1 MYEDF
6 KSGQGPAPG
15 TDTAPVS
22 ARAGS
27 PARTERRAVDRWQ
40 YRADQVR
47 LRQQQVQTELNAGLL
62 VAATTAAIFWEL
74 VPHTLLILWVVS
86 IAASVGGRSLFIA
99 IGNNSDNRDDA
110 SAWDQQQVVGAMLTG
125 TAWGSLGVISAL
137 YCDLLHQVIAL
148 AVLAGMSLPAYV
160 SMQSSPKS
168 MAAFAVPALAPLG
181 GWFAWNG
188 GTIPYALACVA
199 LIFMITML
207 LSARKMREV
216 LYKAFNLSSHN
227 TELIKKL
234 VTTRESAENAKKYAE
249 RVNVKLQEEI
259 LERERAE
266 EKIRASEQRMSAIF
280 DSMQDIIYQT
290 DTDGIIQWAT
300 PSIKQ
305 LLGYDV
311 DEMVQRSIRDYYL
324 HEDNHHELKRALST
338 NGGRLQNFETRL
350 VHKNG
355 SHVWISENSH
365 FRYDVNAVV
374 IGIEGTM
381 RDTTALHHARE
392 ALQQEKERAQV
403 TLGSI
408 GDGVITTDLAGNIEY
423 MNTVAEQSTGWKL
436 EDARGKEI
444 LKVFH
449 IVDEKTL
456 QQPPEPG
463 AMCLQKGKSITM
475 AGHLLLIHRFR
486 NQRLSIEL
494 NASPIRDSRSDITGV
509 VLVFHDVTALRGLAR
524 KMSYQATHDSL
535 TGLLNR
541 REFENRLNLAIERTR
556 KKGGRY
562 ALCYL
567 DLDNF
572 KVVNDTSGHIAGDE
586 LLKQLTIRLR
596 MELRD
601 ADIFARL
608 GGDEFGILLE
618 NYTIAGAQQTAEA
631 VRHVVESFRFVW
643 NNTFFRIGVSI
654 GLVPITDCSGTLT
667 ETLSAADSACY
678 VAKENGRNRIHVYEP
693 DDEAIAERHGQ
704 MQWVQRIQNV
714 LEENRFRLFFQP
726 IAKLRREPGEPN
738 KTHGEVLVRMLD
750 EENKLVGPGAFIPA
764 AERYLLMPAID
775 RWVVSN
781 TFRILMLDK
790 HHVENT
796 VSTCCINL
804 SGQSLSDERFMDF
817 LMNEIRESGVSPNIL
832 CFEITE
838 TAVIANLSNASRFI
852 STFREIGCRFAL
864 DDFGVGLSSFGYLKN
879 LPVDYLKLDGCF
891 VQNMVTDN
899 IDRAMVEAI
908 NQIGHTMNIRT
919 IAEFVESEE
928 TLEAVREI
936 GVDYAQGY
944 VISKPVPIEIGLH
957 KEPVDYATINE
968 EEPMLK
974 TVS

>member
-6 KSGQGPAPG
+6 G
-15 TDTAPVS
+15 TDLDPSQCKAPSATPAANGTAIT
-22 ARAGS
+22 GD
-27 PARTERRAVDRWQ
+27 RRAVDRWQ

-47 LRQQQVQTELNAGLL
+47 LRQQQVQAELTAGIL
-62 VAATTAAIFWEL
+62 VAIITAALFWK
-74 VPHTLLILWVVS
+74 VAPNTLIIAWVVA
-86 IAASVGGRSLFIA
+86 IAASVGGRLLFIA
-99 IGNNSDNRDDA
+99 IGSSSSSRDDA
-110 SAWDQQQVVGAMLTG
+110 SPWDQQQLVGAMLTG
-125 TAWGSLGVISAL
+125 IAWGSLGVISAL
-137 YCDLLHQVIAL
+137 YGTLLHQIIAL
-148 AVLAGMSLPAYV
+148 SVLAGMSLPAYV

-168 MAAFAVPALAPLG
+168 LAAFVIPALAPVT

-188 GTIPYALACVA
+188 GTIQYALACMTVVF
-199 LIFMITML
+199 IITML

-234 VTTRESAENAKKYAE
+234 VTTRESAENAKQYAE
-249 RVNVKLQEEI
+249 RVNVKLQQEI
-259 LERERAE
+259 QERERAE

-280 DSMQDIIYQT
+280 DSMQDTIYQT
-290 DTDGIIQWAT
+290 DAEGIIQWAT

-305 LLGYDV
+305 LLGYNV
-311 DEMVQRSIRDYYL
+311 EELVQRSIKEFYL
-324 HEDNHHELKRALST
+324 FEDDHQKLKRALAA
-338 NGGRLQNFETRL
+338 NNGRLQNFETRL

-355 SHVWISENSH
+355 THIWVSENSH
-365 FRYDVNAVV
+365 FRYGVDAMVN
-374 IGIEGTM
+374 GIEGTI
-381 RDTTALHHARE
+381 RDTTALRHARE

-408 GDGVITTDLAGNIEY
+408 GDGVITTDLEGNIEY
-423 MNTVAEQSTGWKL
+423 MNTVAQQSTGWKV
-436 EDARGKEI
+436 EDARGKPI
-444 LKVFH
+444 LKVFR
-449 IVDEKTL
+449 IVDEKNL
-456 QQPPEPG
+456 EPPPDPG
-463 AMCLQKGKSITM
+463 AMCLQKGKSITLT
-475 AGHLLLIHRFR
+475 GHLLLIHRFR

-494 NASPIRDSRSDITGV
+494 NASPIRDSVSEITGV
-509 VLVFHDVTALRGLAR
+509 VLVFHDVTELRGLAR

-541 REFENRLNLAIERTR
+541 REFENRLNLAVERTR
-556 KKGGRY
+556 KNGGEY

-601 ADIFARL
+601 TDIFARL

-631 VRHVVESFRFVW
+631 IRHVVENFRFVW
-643 NNTFFRIGVSI
+643 DNTFFRIGVSI
-654 GLVPITDCSGTLT
+654 GLVPITECSGTMT
-667 ETLSAADSACY
+667 EILSASDSACY
-678 VAKENGRNRIHVYEP
+678 VAKEQGRNRIHVYEP
-693 DDEAIAERHGQ
+693 NDEAVAQRHGQ
-704 MQWVQRIQNV
+704 MQWIQRIQNV

-726 IAKLRREPGEPN
+726 IAKLSRESGEPN
-738 KTHGEVLVRMLD
+738 RTHGEVLIRMLD
-750 EENKLVGPGAFIPA
+750 EHNKLVGPGSFIPA

-781 TFRILMLDK
+781 TFRMLTLDK
-790 HHVENT
+790 KRIEKT

-804 SGQSLSDERFMDF
+804 SGQSLSDERFVDF
-817 LMNEIRESGVSPNIL
+817 LMNEIRESGVSPGIL

-852 STFREIGCRFAL
+852 STFRNMGCRFAL

-891 VQNMVTDN
+891 VQNMVSDN

-908 NQIGHTMNIRT
+908 NQIGHTMDIKT
-919 IAEFVESEE
+919 IAEFVESNE

-944 VISKPVPIEIGLH
+944 IISKPVPIEIGLYN
-957 KEPVDYATINE
+957 EPVDFATIIE
-968 EEPMLK
+968 EAPMLR